1 MDIGIVYGVLCGVF
15 GDLSRDLGRKK
26 NALIMDYVIV
36 DSLGQTARA
45 DASRPV
51 TQAKGM
57 ELACIGLNYQ
67 TAPVEVRER
76 FAVSKAE
83 LGQRSL
89 QLSQMNG
96 IQEIVVLS
104 TCNRTEYYVVAD
116 CAEDAFEQITS
127 TFMEACADVLD
138 PEHHLYRC
146 SGLETVRHLYRV
158 CAGLDS
164 MVLGETEIFGQV
176 KEAYRQ
182 AMGFGVTSKGLN
194 KLFQRAFGV
203 GKKVRTQT
211 KIQEGNISTGSVAV
225 DMAQRIFGKLR
236 DTEVLLLGAGEISR
250 VTAQSLRSRGAKS
263 IHVANRSFDKA
274 AEMAAEF
281 GGKAMRFDAWEAAL
295 QDVDVII
302 SSTGAPHYILLADQ
316 IEKVRRQRKYRPLFL
331 IDLAVPR
338 DIDPQCREIEE
349 VYLFDIDSL
358 EAQAAENR
366 ASRQREIEKC
376 EQIIEEDLEKCNLP
390 GV

>member
-1 MDIGIVYGVLCGVF
+1 
-15 GDLSRDLGRKK
+15 
-26 NALIMDYVIV
+26 MDYVISEGLERAPWIGV
-36 DSLGQTARA
+36 DHPLIK
-45 DASRPV
+45 
-51 TQAKGM
+51 AKGM
-57 ELACIGLNYQ
+57 EIACIGLNYQ
-67 TAPVEVRER
+67 TAPIGVRER

-89 QLSQMNG
+89 QLSQMDG
-96 IQEIVVLS
+96 IQELVVLS
-104 TCNRTEYYVVAD
+104 TCNRTEYYVVAE
-116 CAEDAFEQITS
+116 CAKHAFEQITT
-127 TFMEACADVLD
+127 TFMEACPDVLD
-138 PEHHLYRC
+138 PEHHLYTQ
-146 SGLETVRHLYRV
+146 SKGDTVRHLFRV

-250 VTAQSLRSRGAKS
+250 VTAQSLRSRGAKA
-263 IHVANRSFDKA
+263 IHVANRSFHKA
-274 AEMAAEF
+274 EEMAEEF
-281 GGKAMRFDAWEAAL
+281 GGKAMRFDEWEEVLA
-295 QDVDVII
+295 DVDVII
-302 SSTGAPHYILLADQ
+302 SSTGAPHYILTPDQ
-316 IEKVRRQRKYRPLFL
+316 IERVRRQRKYRPLFL

-338 DIDPQCREIEE
+338 DIDPRCREIDE

-358 EAQAAENR
+358 EAQAADNR
-366 ASRQREIEKC
+366 ESRQREIEKC
-376 EQIIEEDLEKCNLP
+376 EAIIEAELESSVLP
-390 GV
+390 GT